1 MYFQKFIFEPSA
13 LKTEY
18 GRAIFNSLSSKGLN
32 PQIGKIKARTECG
45 YEQFREGKRT
55 LIIGSRNLSRFETC
69 KPSANYQLPI
79 LTGCPGMCEYC
90 YLITRMG
97 EKPYVKIN
105 INIDNIL
112 TIIQNYIN
120 NNPNS
125 ITSFELSASSDPLPF
140 EEPTG
145 IVSKMIE
152 NFADMPNG
160 KLRICT
166 KFEPETS
173 ILNARHN
180 GHTDFRFSL
189 NTENAIKEFEHATP
203 SLERRIIAAQKTI
216 DADYNVGIMLAPVFL
231 NDSWQ
236 NDYKLLLDKIKD
248 KLGDNIRTFEVVTHR
263 YTSRAKGV
271 ITNIF
276 PETKLDMEDSKRKFK
291 MGQFG
296 YGKYVYEKDK
306 INEAREFFKSEI
318 ERRFKS
324 AELLY
329 VV

>member
-1 MYFQKFIFEPSA
+1 MYFQRFIFEPAA

-18 GRAIFNSLSSKGLN
+18 GRQLFRTLSSKGFN
-32 PQIGKIKARTECG
+32 PEIGKIKEKTECG

-55 LIIGSRNLSRFETC
+55 LIIGSRNPSRFETC
-69 KPSANYQLPI
+69 KPSANYQLPV

-105 INIDNIL
+105 INIDKIL
-112 TIIQNYIN
+112 TIVKNYIDQ
-120 NNPNS
+120 NPGK

-152 NFADMPNG
+152 YFADVPNG
-160 KLRICT
+160 KLRICS
-166 KFEPETS
+166 KFEPEET
-173 ILNARHN
+173 ILKAKHN

-189 NTENAIKEFEHATP
+189 NTENVIRNFEHATP
-203 SLERRIIAAQKTI
+203 SLEKRINSVQKII

-231 NDSWQ
+231 NNSWE
-236 NDYKLLLDKIKD
+236 NDYGLLLDKIKD
-248 KLGDNIRTFEVVTHR
+248 KLGDNIKTFEVVTHR
-263 YTSRAKGV
+263 YTNRAKGV
-271 ITNIF
+271 ISNIF
-276 PETKLDMEDSKRKFK
+276 PDTKLDMEDANRKYK

-306 INEAREFFKSEI
+306 LNKAREYFKKEI
-318 ERRFKS
+318 EKRFKN